1 MSTCSRFRG
10 RRRIPPGAPALEELP
25 RRYRA
30 LYTGAVSDVLDSLGL
45 RQQALPHSIMPLAVV
60 DGGVRDSGVILRM
73 GFPVFCRFRRPAR
86 SIGRW
91 AIQEWMV
98 PIRIGDATISPD
110 DFVCGDIMGWRSSR
124 KNSRSRCSSRPST
137 LSSESAGRE
146 RNRPGGHAFRGS
158 AGSTEGFEAGELIP
172 NLGQPPGQRSVNRE
186 GQARIVHAR
195 DRDVEFRAR
204 GANCSGGRG
213 LPCTGAEVREEVRV
227 RP

>member
-110 DFVCGDIMGWRSSR
+110 DFVCGDIHGVAIFP
-124 KNSRSRCSSRPST
+124 KELT
-137 LSSESAGRE
+137 VEVLLKTEHIVERE
-146 RNRPGGHAFRGS
+146 RRTRAEPAGGSRFPRVCGKH
-158 AGSTEGFEAGELIP
+158 
-172 NLGQPPGQRSVNRE
+172 
-186 GQARIVHAR
+186 
-195 DRDVEFRAR
+195 
-204 GANCSGGRG
+204 GRF
-213 LPCTGAEVREEVRV
+213 
-227 RP
+227 